1 MNLIHSRWKCMNM
14 DEFHSWMRTWYF
26 YVLNKL
32 FTLKINITL
41 TLLYTRASNMFHDL
55 QWNGWMYFVTNI
67 ISPFH
72 VHTSLLATS
81 LAHVH
86 NNNLLTFN
94 SMTFNIK
101 TSMIFLDF
109 CNYHIL
115 GSISTLKKNVSF
127 FFKMN
132 SKVCSCW
139 KFFHKTFPKE
149 GFSPL
154 YY

>member
-41 TLLYTRASNMFHDL
+41 TLLYKKASNMFHDL

-72 VHTSLLATS
+72 VHTTLLATT

-101 TSMIFLDF
+101 TSIIFFGFLQLSHLGL
-109 CNYHIL
+109 HIN
-115 GSISTLKKNVSF
+115 IKKECF
-127 FFKMN
+127 FFFLNEFKGLQLLEILSQN
-132 SKVCSCW
+132 
-139 KFFHKTFPKE
+139 FP
-149 GFSPL
+149 
-154 YY
+154 